1 MLNAVYSCLTLK
13 HDLRLVAL
21 AGLICVLAAFTAINL
36 FLRGRQATGQRSL
49 ALLSGAAAVLGAG
62 LWATHFVAELAYRPG
77 LPVAYDSGP
86 TILSLVVALT
96 VTWFGMIVALRWQ
109 NPLLGGLV
117 IGLAIG
123 AMHYAGMAALRVPA
137 DVQWNSSLVAASLA
151 IGVVLSVAA
160 ISAAWLGSAWL
171 HRLSATMLLVAAILG
186 LHFTA
191 MAAIGLVPDRL
202 IPMPTDVVAP
212 QLLAVPV
219 AAIALAIVML
229 GMSASIIDEQRS
241 RREAHEAEQLR
252 RSKDHLAR
260 AQRVAAT
267 GSFELDLRSCQIE
280 WSEETYRIFGVG
292 PQIGPLDL
300 DLLEDMIIPEDRPR
314 LREQIAVFVAGG
326 PQPALEYRIRRADG
340 SVRVLYREMELV
352 RDAAGQP
359 HKLVGVIRDVTELR
373 EAERRSDELER
384 QLMHSQKL
392 EALGT
397 LAGGVAHDLNNT
409 LVPILALAKLALEDL
424 REDEPMRRDIETI
437 VRASERA
444 RDLVKQV
451 LAFSRKQDFVREE
464 VNLAALTREALHMLR
479 AILPATIRIDEEI
492 AAVPPVSGDAGE
504 LHQAIVNLVTNAGQ
518 AIGGDPGNITVRVWP
533 QPPAVATSGS
543 GAPAVCLSVADT
555 GCGIAEATLDRI
567 FEPFFTTKQ
576 VGEGT
581 GLGLSVV
588 HGIVTRHGGRIA
600 IRSRPGE
607 GSEFLITL
615 PALGEPQT
623 AMPIASAAA

>member
-1 MLNAVYSCLTLK
+1 VLNAVYSCLTQK

-21 AGLICVLAAFTAINL
+21 ALLICVLASFTAISL
-36 FLRGRQATGQRSL
+36 FLRARETLGKRSL
-49 ALLSGAAAVLGAG
+49 VLLSGAAAVFGAG
-62 LWATHFVAELAYRPG
+62 GWATHFVAELAYRPG
-77 LPVAYDSGP
+77 LPVAYDTGP
-86 TILSLVVALT
+86 TILSLVIAVA
-96 VTWFGMIVALRWQ
+96 VAWFGMIVAVRRQ
-109 NPLLGGLV
+109 NPLIGGGI

-123 AMHYAGMAALRVPA
+123 AMHFAGMAALRVPA
-137 DVQWNSSLVAASLA
+137 DVHWNSSFVAASLVL
-151 IGVVLSVAA
+151 GVVLSAAA
-160 ISAAWLGSAWL
+160 ISAARLGSARL
-171 HRLSATMLLVAAILG
+171 HRLSATMLLVAAICG

-191 MAAIGLVPDRL
+191 MAAIGLTPDPL
-202 IPMPTDVVAP
+202 IAMPADVVAP

-219 AAIALAIVML
+219 AAIALAVVML
-229 GMSASIIDEQRS
+229 GMSASIIEEQRS
-241 RREAHEAEQLR
+241 RQEAREAEQLR

-267 GSFELDLRSCQIE
+267 GSFELDLRSHEIE
-280 WSEETYRIFGVG
+280 WSEETYRIFGAS

-300 DLLEDMIIPEDRPR
+300 ASLEDMIIPEDRPR

-340 SVRVLYREMELV
+340 GVRVLHREMELV
-352 RDAAGQP
+352 RDGAGQP

-397 LAGGVAHDLNNT
+397 LAGGVAHDLNNI
-409 LVPILALAKLALEDL
+409 LVPILALAKLTLEDL
-424 REDEPMRRDIETI
+424 REGDPMRRDLETV

-464 VNLAALTREALHMLR
+464 VDLAALTREALNMLR
-479 AILPATIRIDEEI
+479 ASLPATIRIDEQV
-492 AAVPPVSGDAGE
+492 AAVPPVFGDAGE

-518 AIGGDPGNITVRVWP
+518 AIGGGPGKITVRVWP
-533 QPPAVATSGS
+533 PPSAAQAASVE
-543 GAPAVCLSVADT
+543 PAVCLSVADT
-555 GCGIAEATLDRI
+555 GCGIEEATLGRI
-567 FEPFFTTKQ
+567 FEPFFTTKG

-588 HGIVTRHGGRIA
+588 HGIVARHGGHIE

-615 PALGEPQT
+615 PALGQLHT
-623 AMPIASAAA
+623 TTPIASAAA